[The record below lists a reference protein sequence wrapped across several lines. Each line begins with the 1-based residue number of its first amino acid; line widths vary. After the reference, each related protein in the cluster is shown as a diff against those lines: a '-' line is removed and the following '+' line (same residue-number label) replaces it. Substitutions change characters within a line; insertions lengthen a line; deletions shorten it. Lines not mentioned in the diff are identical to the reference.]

1 MFTAAESALSGF
13 TQAEYEAID
22 FLDVPFSVVA
32 PSTPVARRHEYI
44 TLDRLIRL
52 GATPG
57 CKACKFDAT
66 VHTPAR
72 FDGLIKAEKIAAS
85 KSVRDAAP
93 PDVERPDPSA
103 ESAPAA
109 CEGDA
114 EAPERASSSA
124 GPSAPAGVV
133 VQSSE
138 NKVLADEFGLSAR
151 STPEAEMISMA
162 SALFSEVI
170 NLQTFLQ
177 SVSKDTVPIIFF
189 QDNETVLAILKSG
202 YSPKLRH
209 LGRVHRV
216 NVASM
221 AEIFEQE
228 DFSATYVNSKDQL
241 ANGLTKVIP
250 PAEWPEMLT
259 QLCLSNGSPHAAT
272 VSKVVIEEAER
283 FASSLSRKVTQ
294 EDLLQLM
301 TYLPGES
308 AMRPSANEASCFTT
322 GAFAHGGGIAGLRQN
337 VALFPVVFQCTAVQ
351 IFLQKRGF
359 EAWDAGFYLAPAVA
373 SCCLVTSL
381 IMEWPALIADQQV
394 WLLFDQLPLLMM
406 SGAVGVVVNL
416 SSLLVIK
423 FTSSLMAKLLVIVRS
438 SALVLFFFAL
448 GEDFTWIQVGGY
460 AFTIVAFTGY
470 SIVKA
475 HDMDKAEEDKA
486 DKAAKLLQM
495 MEEGKSPEEQ
505 ALVQAGVTI
514 EEEPAKMREAGN
526 FSDLDLTSGMFWF
539 AFLIVLA
546 SAYQAFVLGEIKFP
560 VPDRAFVGVATP
572 GNVPPVPYMPLT
584 SLKQDIP
591 LRQKQALLASS
602 VESSAKV
609 LYLEDG
615 RFLAR
620 QGSSAPGP
628 ASVSLCG
635 PDVVQ
640 KLVDEAAAV
649 LEMHTPSLPGAS
661 RRSSPLMAKASPLM
675 KSADLVSSAVAD
687 AASAAEASPEGKA
700 PEICGTPSPWQNH
713 SHSRQEF
720 MCATPSPWQGS
731 AVVNPEITAKLLAMG
746 QQKGSDGSVQ
756 DPVAMIVASAAAAA
770 NKDPPVPPPAQ
781 APPAQY
787 SKAAMSPQVAPPLRL
802 PRIESG
808 IGVIEEG
815 DNTFPHSAS
824 SDPEIAPD
832 LQAMAAS
839 FASLVKP
846 EQPGAESVQWWQP
859 MKETLSIEEEA
870 GILDF
875 IQRWGLDEN
884 CDRVLRNLP
893 SHVRQ
898 EVLASFL
905 ASADTRNVSAKFM
918 SWLSSRMRNFE
929 EIQCALVTTPEE
941 RKAFYEKWRLDQKC
955 RQLVEEQAPSVQ
967 RELISNFNPPPG
979 TKNVAGRMTAFLNMI
994 LNKTRFRGSGGANS
1008 PSKHQAGKGGRNAA
1022 QESFGDQEHADK
1034 VSEFVARW
1042 GLDNGARSALLTLP
1056 PEAQQAA
1063 MDGFSPSMSTEC
1075 TSRRF
1080 IAYLRSAKP
1089 HLNRK
1094 GKSGGKGRQ
1103 QKVYSEPPL
1112 EPGLML
1118 QPQRVAV
1125 VATGPMTMMPN

>member
-1 MFTAAESALSGF
+1 LQIREVPCAFAAGRPCAWMDVLSK
-13 TQAEYEAID
+13 QATSVPAKDPDLPETVTSGVGHHVKKDAFVVRNTFID
-22 FLDVPFSVVA
+22 QIPGTPNSPFGERQVHSCPPTSLLD
-32 PSTPVARRHEYI
+32 H
-44 TLDRLIRL
+44 
-52 GATPG
+52 ATPQQE
-57 CKACKFDAT
+57 DARKLGIG
-66 VHTPAR
+66 A
-72 FDGLIKAEKIAAS
+72 
-85 KSVRDAAP
+85 
-93 PDVERPDPSA
+93 
-103 ESAPAA
+103 
-109 CEGDA
+109 
-114 EAPERASSSA
+114 
-124 GPSAPAGVV
+124 
-133 VQSSE
+133 
-138 NKVLADEFGLSAR
+138 
-151 STPEAEMISMA
+151 
-162 SALFSEVI
+162 
-170 NLQTFLQ
+170 
-177 SVSKDTVPIIFF
+177 
-189 QDNETVLAILKSG
+189 TVLAAVPSSPGSDCDSNKSG
-202 YSPKLRH
+202 LHGSR
-209 LGRVHRV
+209 
-216 NVASM
+216 
-221 AEIFEQE
+221 
-228 DFSATYVNSKDQL
+228 DQ
-241 ANGLTKVIP
+241 KP
-250 PAEWPEMLT
+250 W
-259 QLCLSNGSPHAAT
+259 S
-272 VSKVVIEEAER
+272 
-283 FASSLSRKVTQ
+283 
-294 EDLLQLM
+294 
-301 TYLPGES
+301 
-308 AMRPSANEASCFTT
+308 
-322 GAFAHGGGIAGLRQN
+322 
-337 VALFPVVFQCTAVQ
+337 
-351 IFLQKRGF
+351 
-359 EAWDAGFYLAPAVA
+359 
-373 SCCLVTSL
+373 
-381 IMEWPALIADQQV
+381 
-394 WLLFDQLPLLMM
+394 
-406 SGAVGVVVNL
+406 
-416 SSLLVIK
+416 
-423 FTSSLMAKLLVIVRS
+423 
-438 SALVLFFFAL
+438 
-448 GEDFTWIQVGGY
+448 
-460 AFTIVAFTGY
+460 
-470 SIVKA
+470 
-475 HDMDKAEEDKA
+475 
-486 DKAAKLLQM
+486 
-495 MEEGKSPEEQ
+495 
-505 ALVQAGVTI
+505 
-514 EEEPAKMREAGN
+514 
-526 FSDLDLTSGMFWF
+526 
-539 AFLIVLA
+539 
-546 SAYQAFVLGEIKFP
+546 
-560 VPDRAFVGVATP
+560 
-572 GNVPPVPYMPLT
+572 
-584 SLKQDIP
+584 
-591 LRQKQALLASS
+591 
-602 VESSAKV
+602 
-609 LYLEDG
+609 
-615 RFLAR
+615 
-620 QGSSAPGP
+620 
-628 ASVSLCG
+628 

-687 AASAAEASPEGKA
+687 AASAADASPEGKP

-846 EQPGAESVQWWQP
+846 EQPGAEAVQWWQP
-859 MKETLSIEEEA
+859 MKETLSVEEEA

-929 EIQCALVTTPEE
+929 EIECALVTTPEE

-1008 PSKHQAGKGGRNAA
+1008 PSKHQASKGGRNVA

-1034 VSEFVARW
+1034 VSEFVSRW

-1103 QKVYSEPPL
+1103 PKVYSEPPL